1 MKMDLAFLIVE
12 ALKGEEDEETEL
24 SDLVRSLSRANRPSL
39 EWVFKRIDELK
50 KVREREPKTVT
61 VTVKVE

>member
-1 MKMDLAFLIVE
+1 MDLAFLIVE
-12 ALKGEEDEETEL
+12 ALKGEEDEEADL
-24 SDLVRSLSRANRPSL
+24 SDLVRSLARANRPSL